1 MCARLAK
8 TNPKA
13 GDKSAPATLQ
23 RDQMIAV
30 AAYFRAERRG
40 FLGGDPNADWLE
52 AEAEIDRVLRSVPDI
67 EPGGSP
73 KQFFQEKLE
82 AQIKELD
89 GNIEGLKLKT
99 RALKAKTR
107 AEYEK
112 QIEALAD
119 KRDELHERLLEL
131 RRRSEGAWED
141 LKDGAERVLAEMR
154 EAVDH
159 IASRFK

>member
-1 MCARLAK
+1 MCARFAK
-8 TNPKA
+8 TSPRA
-13 GDKSAPATLQ
+13 GERSVPAALQ
-23 RDQMIAV
+23 REQMIAV

-52 AEAEIDRVLRSVPDI
+52 AEAEIDRVLRSEPDM
-67 EPGGSP
+67 ESGAST

-82 AQIKELD
+82 AQLKELD
-89 GNIEGLKLKT
+89 GNIEGFKLKT

-107 AEYEK
+107 TEYEK
-112 QIEALAD
+112 QIEALAA

-141 LKDGAERVLAEMR
+141 LKDGAERALTEMR
-154 EAVDH
+154 EAVDR
-159 IASRFK
+159 IADRFK

>member
-8 TNPKA
+8 TSPKA
-13 GDKSAPATLQ
+13 GERSAPATLQ
-23 RDQMIAV
+23 REQMIAV

-52 AEAEIDRVLRSVPDI
+52 AEAEIDRALRSEPDM
-67 EPGGSP
+67 ESGAST

-82 AQIKELD
+82 AQLKELD
-89 GNIEGLKLKT
+89 GNIEGFKLRT

-107 AEYEK
+107 TEYEK
-112 QIEALAD
+112 QIEALAA

-141 LKDGAERVLAEMR
+141 LKDGAERALTEMR
-154 EAVDH
+154 EAVDR
-159 IASRFK
+159 IADRFK